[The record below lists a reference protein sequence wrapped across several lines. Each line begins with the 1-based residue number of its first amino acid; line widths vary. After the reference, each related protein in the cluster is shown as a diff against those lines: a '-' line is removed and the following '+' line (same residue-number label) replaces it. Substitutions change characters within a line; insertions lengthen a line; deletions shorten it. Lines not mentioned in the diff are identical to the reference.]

1 MRATSFIGSSRR
13 AHRPGAPAVEEL
25 AGPVRRHVAPQRLKV
40 LLEQVGAN
48 RAQVATHQLRKPA
61 PLLAGE
67 LLRTLEQEPAA
78 ALEHRRP
85 PLGGELPGVGNGSS
99 SDKSRDAR
107 ARSRR
112 PGRQPRAAGAERER
126 RALTAASTRARCG
139 SDEDYQPS
147 VLPTD
152 SAEDPADELQEG
164 ALWGCGVRVPQFVKL
179 SLHSIV
185 HGKLLQP
192 VFAYVV
198 GSCVSCMGDP
208 PSAGTL
214 CRDHDRRPAFS
225 CEQLIN
231 FTIRILKRL
240 AQETV
245 HVLVL
250 R

>member
-1 MRATSFIGSSRR
+1 MRDTKRLPVPRRCGTHTPVLVITLAFPLKPSTTPLENCPRARNQFRIRSRCERNHAGNLLHRVEPR

-85 PLGGELPGVGNGSS
+85 PLGGELPGVWEWVLV
-99 SDKSRDAR
+99 RQE
-107 ARSRR
+107 
-112 PGRQPRAAGAERER
+112 PGRSCAQPASRPSAPRSGGGAER

-152 SAEDPADELQEG
+152 SAEDPHMRR
-164 ALWGCGVRVPQFVKL
+164 VRLFFV
-179 SLHSIV
+179 
-185 HGKLLQP
+185 GGP
-192 VFAYVV
+192 RA
-198 GSCVSCMGDP
+198 
-208 PSAGTL
+208 SASG
-214 CRDHDRRPAFS
+214 PARA
-225 CEQLIN
+225 
-231 FTIRILKRL
+231 T
-240 AQETV
+240 
-245 HVLVL
+245 
-250 R
+250 

>member
-1 MRATSFIGSSRR
+1 MRNPYARLVITLAFPLKPSTTPLENCPRARNQFRIRSRCERNHAGNLLHRVEPR

-112 PGRQPRAAGAERER
+112 PGRQPRAAGAER
-126 RALTAASTRARCG
+126 
-139 SDEDYQPS
+139 SDAP
-147 VLPTD
+147 
-152 SAEDPADELQEG
+152 
-164 ALWGCGVRVPQFVKL
+164 
-179 SLHSIV
+179 
-185 HGKLLQP
+185 
-192 VFAYVV
+192 
-198 GSCVSCMGDP
+198 
-208 PSAGTL
+208 
-214 CRDHDRRPAFS
+214 
-225 CEQLIN
+225 
-231 FTIRILKRL
+231 
-240 AQETV
+240 
-245 HVLVL
+245 
-250 R
+250 